1 MGRAVGSGDARL
13 ATEAGRRLIV
23 LSVAVGLGFAVALLL
38 GSDVIP
44 RAFTGDDA
52 VLERADVLWP
62 LFALLQPAGAAVFA
76 LDGILI
82 GAEDTRFIKW
92 SMVFAAV
99 GVFVPIC
106 LLSLHFD
113 WGIVGVWCGLNA
125 LMVARLVTMGARFA
139 SGRWAVA
146 GATVGAR

>member
-1 MGRAVGSGDARL
+1 
-13 ATEAGRRLIV
+13 
-23 LSVAVGLGFAVALLL
+23 
-38 GSDVIP
+38 VIP
-44 RAFTGDDA
+44 RAFTGDGA
-52 VLERADVLWP
+52 VLERAGVLWP

-92 SMVFAAV
+92 SMVFAAG

-106 LLSLHFD
+106 LLSLEFG
-113 WGIVGVWCGLNA
+113 WGVTGVWCGLNA
-125 LMVARLVTMGARFA
+125 LMIARLVTMGARFA

-146 GATVGAR
+146 GVPA